1 MGYIFTSRARDGASA
16 PRGGPPGPPVG
27 TDMPA
32 NVLHSSEVNIHT
44 GSVTST
50 SGAAT
55 AVRSKRRRSNADQP
69 PRDPEHTS
77 RSPEV
82 PHRAHGRLSEVPH
95 LAGLVLG
102 IYAVLCMLWSIS
114 PGLRFITQVPRHYV
128 DDYYF
133 DSPETSLVWALM
145 IGLLAGATASRK
157 RIAWWLLVAY
167 MTSFAVANSLEFA
180 DEHSVSSL
188 IALVVHVAVI
198 GLLIVAWPEF
208 YTQVRRGA
216 LWKALGVLAGGLTI
230 GCLLGWGLVELF
242 PGTLPRG
249 WERPGWAVSK
259 VTAAILV
266 STDQFDGQPRHF
278 VNLLLG
284 FFGFLAVLVA
294 ALVLF
299 SSQRASNALTGLD
312 ESAIR
317 GLLERSDVED
327 SLGYFATRRDKAVV
341 FAPSGKAAVTY
352 RVELGVCL
360 ASGDPIGM
368 KEAWGQ
374 AIDAWLRLADQ
385 YGWAPAVMGAS
396 ELGAQAYRRAGLSA
410 LRLGDEAIL
419 ETRTFSLAGPEMKQ
433 VRQAT
438 NRLRKQGITVRIRR
452 HNEIPAEDFAQV
464 IARADAWR
472 DTETERGFSMA
483 LGRLGDPLDGCCL
496 LVEAVSHM
504 GEANERV
511 LGMLSLVPW
520 GRTGVSLEL
529 MRRDPKGPN
538 GVMELM
544 ISQLALTSEQYGITR
559 VSLNFA
565 VFRAVFEEGG
575 RIGAGPILRLWRG
588 VLMFFSRWWQLEALY
603 RSNVKYQ
610 PQWVPRFSLFEERR
624 NLVRV
629 AIASALAEGFLPRF
643 GKQPDPAVH
652 TGIRSAVPPTMTGL
666 HSDGSEPELPP
677 EDLEHAGPRR
687 PEQVRVRMD
696 KVQRLEAAGLDAY
709 PVAYP
714 PTHTVD
720 RARRSPK
727 GTTVRV
733 AGRLLRIRD
742 YGGVTFAVLRDWS
755 GDIQLLIDRGRVGAQ
770 RSDEFDEFFDLGDL
784 IEVSGQIGQSRRGEL
799 SLLAQDWRMIGKCLH
814 PLPDKWR
821 GLSDPEARVR
831 QRYVDM
837 AINTDTRE
845 VLAKRSAVV
854 RSLRDTLNGWGFL
867 EVETPVLQQVH
878 GGANATPFQTHI
890 NAYDLDLYLRIAPE
904 LYLKRLCV
912 GGMEKVFE
920 LGRVFRNEGV
930 DYSHN
935 PEFTILEAY
944 EAHSDYLRMMHA
956 CRQLIQD
963 AALVANG
970 KMVALRPNP
979 DGSLEEVD
987 ISGEWPVKTVHS
999 AISEALGETITPET
1013 DAEQLRALCD
1023 KAGVPYQ
1030 FGWDCGQIVLEM
1042 YEHLVEEHTQAPT
1055 FYTDFPTS
1063 VSPLTRQH
1071 RSIEGVAERW
1081 DLVAWGVE
1089 LGTAYSELT
1098 NPIEQRRRLTEQSL
1112 LAAGGDPEA
1121 MELDEDF
1128 LQSLEHAMPP
1138 TGGLGVGVDRVVMLI
1153 TGRSIRETL
1162 PFPLVKPRT

>member
-1 MGYIFTSRARDGASA
+1 MGNIFTFRARGGTST
-16 PRGGPPGPPVG
+16 PRGDLGAHTPG
-27 TDMPA
+27 TDMHADVP
-32 NVLHSSEVNIHT
+32 HSSEVNIHT

-50 SGAAT
+50 SGVAP
-55 AVRSKRRRSNADQP
+55 SERRRSKPDRRHNAERTP
-69 PRDPEHTS
+69 

-95 LAGLVLG
+95 LTGLVLG
-102 IYAVLCMLWSIS
+102 TFSVLCMLWSIS
-114 PGLRFITQVPRHYV
+114 PGLRFITQVPRHYI

-133 DSPETSLVWALM
+133 DAPETSLVWALM

-167 MTSFAVANSLEFA
+167 MASFAAANAIEFG
-180 DEHSVSSL
+180 DERNISAL
-188 IALVVHVAVI
+188 IALIVHVLVI
-198 GLLIVAWPEF
+198 GLLIAAWPEF
-208 YTQVRRGA
+208 YTQVRRA
-216 LWKALGVLAGGLTI
+216 AVWKALGVLAGGLAT
-230 GCLLGWGLVELF
+230 GFLLGWGLVELL

-249 WERPGWAVSK
+249 VERPAWAVSK

-266 STDQFDGQPRHF
+266 NTDSFDGRPRHF
-278 VNLLLG
+278 VDLLLG
-284 FFGFLAVLVA
+284 FFGFLAVMA
-294 ALVLF
+294 AAMVLF

-312 ESAIR
+312 ESALR

-360 ASGDPIGM
+360 ASGDPIGP
-368 KEAWGQ
+368 KEAWPQ

-396 ELGAQAYRRAGLSA
+396 ELGATAYRRAGLSA

-433 VRQAT
+433 VRQAA

-452 HNEIPAEDFAQV
+452 HNEITPEEFSRV
-464 IARADAWR
+464 IANADAWR

-483 LGRLGDPLDGCCL
+483 LGRLGDPLDGDCL
-496 LVEAVSHM
+496 LVEAVAPGK
-504 GEANERV
+504 GEAGATERV

-544 ISQLALTSEQYGITR
+544 ISQLALSSEQYGITR

-575 RIGAGPILRLWRG
+575 RIGAGPVLRLWRG

-624 NLVRV
+624 QLLRV
-629 AIASALAEGFLPRF
+629 AVASALAEGFLPRF
-643 GKQPDPAVH
+643 GKQPDPMRH

-666 HSDGSEPELPP
+666 HADGSPP
-677 EDLEHAGPRR
+677 EPPPEELEQRGPRR

-696 KVQRLEAAGLDAY
+696 KVARLEAAGIDSY

-714 PTHTVD
+714 PTHSVLD
-720 RARRSPK
+720 ARRSPK

-733 AGRLLRIRD
+733 CGRLLRIRD
-742 YGGVTFAVLRDWS
+742 YGGVIFAVLRDWS
-755 GDIQLLIDRGRVGAQ
+755 GDIQLVIDRGRVGVDRAHA
-770 RSDEFDEFFDLGDL
+770 FDEFFDLGDL
-784 IEVSGQIGQSRRGEL
+784 IEVSGQIGASRRGEL

-821 GLSDPEARVR
+821 GLADPEARVR

-837 AINTDTRE
+837 AINVDTRDM
-845 VLAKRSAVV
+845 LAKRSAVV

-944 EAHSDYLRMMHA
+944 EAHSDYMRMMHA

-963 AALVANG
+963 AALAANG
-970 KMVALRPNP
+970 KMVAMRPQP
-979 DGSLEEVD
+979 DGSLAEVD
-987 ISGEWPVKTVHS
+987 ISGDWPVKTVHD
-999 AISEALGETITPET
+999 AISQALGERITADT
-1013 DAEQLRALCD
+1013 DVERLRALCE

-1030 FGWDCGQIVLEM
+1030 CGWDAGQIVLEM
-1042 YEHLVEEHTQAPT
+1042 YEHLVEDRTEEPT
-1055 FYTDFPTS
+1055 FYIDFPTS
-1063 VSPLTRQH
+1063 VSPLTRAH
-1071 RSIEGVAERW
+1071 RSIAGVAERW

-1098 NPIEQRRRLTEQSL
+1098 NPIEQRKRLTEQSL

-1128 LQSLEHAMPP
+1128 LQALEHAMPP

>member
-1 MGYIFTSRARDGASA
+1 MARQANSPADVLPSEST
-16 PRGGPPGPPVG
+16 GP
-27 TDMPA
+27 
-32 NVLHSSEVNIHT
+32 HT

-50 SGAAT
+50 RDRHHQRTEHG
-55 AVRSKRRRSNADQP
+55 KP
-69 PRDPEHTS
+69 PAPG
-77 RSPEV
+77 V
-82 PHRAHGRLSEVPH
+82 PHRGHGRLSEVPH
-95 LAGLVLG
+95 TVGLVLG
-102 IYAVLCMLWSIS
+102 VFATLCALWSIS
-114 PGLRFITQVPRHYV
+114 PGLRFITQVPRHYI
-128 DDYYF
+128 DSYYF
-133 DSPETSLVWALM
+133 DAPDTSLVTALM
-145 IGLLAGATASRK
+145 VGLLAGAIATRK

-167 MTSFAVANSLEFA
+167 LAMFAVVNAFDVA
-180 DEHSVSSL
+180 DEHDPNAL
-188 IALVVHVAVI
+188 AALVIHVGVI
-198 GLLIVAWPEF
+198 GLLIAAWPEF

-216 LWKALGVLAGGLTI
+216 LWKALGVLVAGVAVSW
-230 GCLLGWGLVELF
+230 LLGWGLVELF

-249 WERPGWAVSK
+249 PERPLWAASRV
-259 VTAAILV
+259 VPAILFGP
-266 STDQFDGQPRHF
+266 DNFDGHPPHF

-284 FFGFLAVLVA
+284 LLGAVALLAA
-294 ALVLF
+294 AVVLF
-299 SSQRASNALTGLD
+299 RSQRASNALTGLD
-312 ESAIR
+312 ESALR

-368 KEAWGQ
+368 KESWPQ

-396 ELGAQAYRRAGLSA
+396 ELGATAYRRAGLSA

-419 ETRTFSLAGPEMKQ
+419 DTRSFSLAGPEMKQ
-433 VRQAT
+433 VRQAA
-438 NRLRKQGITVRIRR
+438 NRLRKQGFTVRVRR
-452 HNEIPAEDFAQV
+452 HSELSDDETRQMIT
-464 IARADAWR
+464 RADTWR

-483 LGRLGDPLDGCCL
+483 LGRLGDPFDGNCL
-496 LVEAVSHM
+496 LVEAVDS
-504 GEANERV
+504 GGRV
-511 LGMLSLVPW
+511 WGLLSLVPW
-520 GRTGVSLEL
+520 GRAGVSLDL

-538 GVMELM
+538 GIMELM
-544 ISQLALTSEQYGITR
+544 ISQLALSSEQYGITR
-559 VSLNFA
+559 ISLNFA
-565 VFRAVFEEGG
+565 VFRSVFEEGS
-575 RIGAGPILRLWRG
+575 RIGAGPVLRLWRSL
-588 VLMFFSRWWQLEALY
+588 LMFFSRWWQLEALY

-610 PQWVPRFSLFEERR
+610 PKWVPRFFIFEDRR
-624 NLVRV
+624 QFLRV
-629 AIASALAEGFLPRF
+629 AIASALAEGFLPRL
-643 GKQPDPAVH
+643 GKQPDAMTH
-652 TGIRSAVPPTMTGL
+652 TGIRSAVPPSMTGL
-666 HSDGSEPELPP
+666 HADGSPPDLPP
-677 EDLEHAGPRR
+677 EELEPAQPRR

-696 KVQRLEAAGLDAY
+696 KVARLEAAGVDAY

-714 PTHTVD
+714 PTHSVAA
-720 RARRSPK
+720 ARRSPK

-733 AGRLLRIRD
+733 CGRLLRIRD
-742 YGGVTFAVLRDWS
+742 YGGVAFAVVRDWS
-755 GDIQLLIDRGRVGAQ
+755 ADIQVVIDRGRVGAD
-770 RSDEFDEFFDLGDL
+770 RAAEFDEFFDLGDL
-784 IEVSGQIGQSRRGEL
+784 IEISGQIGHSRRGEL

-837 AINTDTRE
+837 AINVDTRE

-854 RSLRDTLNGWGFL
+854 RSLRDSLSDWGFL

-878 GGANATPFQTHI
+878 GGANAAPFTTHI

-944 EAHSDYLRMMHA
+944 EAHSDYKRMMHA
-956 CRQLIQD
+956 CRQLIQN
-963 AALVANG
+963 AAIAANG
-970 KMVALRPNP
+970 KCVALRPGPN
-979 DGSLEEVD
+979 GELREVD
-987 ISGEWPVKTVHS
+987 ISGDWPVKTVHG
-999 AISEALGETITPET
+999 AISDALGETIDPDTGVER
-1013 DAEQLRALCD
+1013 LRVLCD

-1030 FGWDCGQIVLEM
+1030 FGWDAGQIVLEM
-1042 YEHLVEEHTQAPT
+1042 YEHLVEERTEEPT
-1055 FYTDFPTS
+1055 FYLDFPTS
-1063 VSPLTRQH
+1063 VSPLTRAH
-1071 RSIEGVAERW
+1071 RSIPGVAERW

-1098 NPIEQRRRLTEQSL
+1098 NPLEQRRRLTEQSL

-1128 LQSLEHAMPP
+1128 LHALEFAMPP

-1162 PFPLVKPRT
+1162 PFPLVKPR

>member
-1 MGYIFTSRARDGASA
+1 M
-16 PRGGPPGPPVG
+16 
-27 TDMPA
+27 
-32 NVLHSSEVNIHT
+32 HSSEVNIHT
-44 GSVTST
+44 GAVTST
-50 SGAAT
+50 SGVAA
-55 AVRSKRRRSNADQP
+55 SERRRSTPDRQHSDDHRP
-69 PRDPEHTS
+69 

-95 LAGLVLG
+95 LAALVLG
-102 IYAVLCMLWSIS
+102 VFAVLCALWSIS
-114 PGLRFITQVPRHYV
+114 PGLRFITQVPRHYI
-128 DDYYF
+128 DDFYF
-133 DSPETSLVWALM
+133 DAPETSLVWALM

-157 RIAWWLLVAY
+157 RIAWWLLVGY
-167 MTSFAVANSLEFA
+167 LSLFAVANALEFA
-180 DEHSVSSL
+180 DDRSVSSL
-188 IALVVHVAVI
+188 VALIIHVVVI
-198 GLLIVAWPEF
+198 GLLIAAWPEF
-208 YTQVRRGA
+208 YTRVRRGA

-230 GCLLGWGLVELF
+230 GSLLGWGLVELF

-249 WERPGWAVSK
+249 IERPAWAVSK

-266 STDQFDGQPRHF
+266 STDNFDGRTGHL
-278 VNLLLG
+278 VSLLLG
-284 FFGFLAVLVA
+284 FFGFIALMA
-294 ALVLF
+294 ATLVLF

-327 SLGYFATRRDKAVV
+327 SLAYFATRRDKAVV

-352 RVELGVCL
+352 RVELGVSL
-360 ASGDPIGM
+360 ASGDPIGT
-368 KEAWGQ
+368 KEAWPQ
-374 AIDAWLRLADQ
+374 AIDAWLREADQ
-385 YGWAPAVMGAS
+385 YGWTPAVMGAS

-419 ETRTFSLAGPEMKQ
+419 ETRAFSLAGAEMKQ
-433 VRQAT
+433 VRQAA

-452 HNEIPAEDFAQV
+452 HNELSREDFAQV
-464 IARADAWR
+464 IANADTWR

-496 LVEAVSHM
+496 LVEAVSNA
-504 GEANERV
+504 GEADERV

-544 ISQLALTSEQYGITR
+544 ISQLALSSEQYGITR
-559 VSLNFA
+559 ISLNFA

-575 RIGAGPILRLWRG
+575 RIGAGPVLRLWRG

-624 NLVRV
+624 QLVRV
-629 AIASALAEGFLPRF
+629 AVASALAEGFLPRF
-643 GKQPDPAVH
+643 GKQPDPMVH
-652 TGIRSAVPPTMTGL
+652 TGVRSAVPPTMTGL
-666 HSDGSEPELPP
+666 HPDGSPPELPP
-677 EDLEHAGPRR
+677 EELENQGPRR

-696 KVQRLEAAGLDAY
+696 KVARLEARGLDAY
-709 PVAYP
+709 PVAYQ

-720 RARRSPK
+720 SARRAPK

-742 YGGVTFAVLRDWS
+742 YGGVVFAVLRDWS
-755 GDIQLLIDRGRVGAQ
+755 GEIQLLIDRGRVGDKLA
-770 RSDEFDEFFDLGDL
+770 REFDEFFDLGDL
-784 IEVSGQIGQSRRGEL
+784 IEVSGRIGNSRRGEL

-814 PLPDKWR
+814 PLPDKWK
-821 GLSDPEARVR
+821 GLSDPESRVR
-831 QRYVDM
+831 QRFVDM
-837 AINTDTRE
+837 AINVETRE
-845 VLAKRSAVV
+845 VMTKRSAVV

-944 EAHSDYLRMMHA
+944 EAHSDYMRMMHA

-963 AALVANG
+963 AALAANG

-979 DGSLEEVD
+979 DGSLREVD
-987 ISGEWPVKTVHS
+987 ISGDWPVKTVHG
-999 AISEALGETITPET
+999 AISEALGETITPDT
-1013 DAEQLRALCD
+1013 DADRLRTLCD
-1023 KAGVPYQ
+1023 KAGVPHQ
-1030 FGWDCGQIVLEM
+1030 FGWDAGQIVLEM
-1042 YEHLVEEHTQAPT
+1042 YEHLVEDHTQEPT
-1055 FYTDFPTS
+1055 FYIDFPTS
-1063 VSPLTRQH
+1063 VSPLTRAH
-1071 RSIEGVAERW
+1071 RSVEGVAERW

-1098 NPIEQRRRLTEQSL
+1098 NPLEQRRRLTEQSL

-1128 LQSLEHAMPP
+1128 LQALEHGMPP